1 MYRDPIWPTV
11 VLVLDGIGIVLFV
24 AYMLVLGV
32 IL

>member
-1 MYRDPIWPTV
+1 MYRDPIWPDV

>member
-1 MYRDPIWPTV
+1 MYKEPIWSSV
-11 VLVLDGIGIVLFV
+11 VLILDGIGIVLFV

>member
-1 MYRDPIWPTV
+1 MYKEPIWPDIV
-11 VLVLDGIGIVLFV
+11 MILDGIGLVLFV

>member
-1 MYRDPIWPTV
+1 MYKEPIWPDIV
-11 VLVLDGIGIVLFV
+11 MILDGIGIVLFV

>member
-1 MYRDPIWPTV
+1 MYKNPIWFSV
-11 VLVLDGIGIVLFV
+11 VLILDGIGIVLFV

>member
-1 MYRDPIWPTV
+1 MYKEPIWPDIV
-11 VLVLDGIGIVLFV
+11 VILDGIGLVLFV

>member
-1 MYRDPIWPTV
+1 MYRDPIWPYV